1 MRLVPVLTLAGAV
14 VAAAAAAPAALA
26 WAADDEWGL
35 NGTYSATSNGEWAK
49 KNEVFRDEAV
59 VRATWTITTQCSYPT
74 DCTGTVV
81 SDQGWEAP
89 IYQKGG
95 IWYVKHTVPRWEPC
109 PDGTAADGLQVFR
122 FVPTVEDGSQTDPDS
137 DMLVGEDQTTGPS
150 GACGISKPL
159 FITMPFKLVKLS
171 D

>member
-1 MRLVPVLTLAGAV
+1 VRLVHVLTVAGAV
-14 VAAAAAAPAALA
+14 LAGGIAADPAFAQA
-26 WAADDEWGL
+26 SDDEWGL

-49 KNEVFRDEAV
+49 KNEVFRPEAV
-59 VRATWTITTQCSYPT
+59 VRATWTIETQCSYPT
-74 DCTGTVV
+74 DCTGTVR

-95 IWYVKHTVPRWEPC
+95 IWYVKHVVPRWEPC

-122 FVPTVEDGSQTDPDS
+122 FVPTTEDGGQIDTSST
-137 DMLVGEDQTTGPS
+137 MLVGEDQTTGPS
-150 GACGISKPL
+150 GACGISRPL

-171 D
+171 

>member
-1 MRLVPVLTLAGAV
+1 VRLVHVLTAAGAV
-14 VAAAAAAPAALA
+14 LA
-26 WAADDEWGL
+26 GGIAADPASARASDDAWGL

-59 VRATWTITTQCSYPT
+59 VRATWTIETQCSYPT
-74 DCTGTVV
+74 DCTGTVR

-95 IWYVKHTVPRWEPC
+95 IWYVKHVVPRWEPC

-122 FVPTVEDGSQTDPDS
+122 FVPTTEDGGQIDRSST
-137 DMLVGEDQTTGPS
+137 MLVGEDQTTGPS
-150 GACGISKPL
+150 GACGISRPL

-171 D
+171 

>member
-1 MRLVPVLTLAGAV
+1 MGLVKVVSTAAMLAASAV
-14 VAAAAAAPAALA
+14 VVTATPASASE
-26 WAADDEWGL
+26 DWGL

-59 VRATWTITTQCSYPT
+59 VRATWTVSTQCSYPT
-74 DCTGTVV
+74 ECTGTVR
-81 SDQGWEAP
+81 SDQGWDAP
-89 IYQKGG
+89 IYRTGG
-95 IWYVKHTVPRWEPC
+95 VWYVKHNVARWEPC

-122 FVPTVEDGSQTDPDS
+122 FVPTVADGSQTDQSS

-150 GACGISKPL
+150 GACGISRPL
-159 FITMPFKLVKLS
+159 FISMPFKLVKIS